1 MVERVD
7 GAYFQQ
13 GFREG
18 NGSPK
23 PYGKLRKVKNIN
35 KIERNTGYDINND
48 GLIAEEDFE
57 EFANGDNDFNQD
69 DRSSLFRI
77 NQAPISN
84 TFVDPLA

>member
-23 PYGKLRKVKNIN
+23 PYGKLRKVKNID
-35 KIERNTGYDINND
+35 KIDQKTGYDINND
-48 GLIAEEDFE
+48 GLIAKENSEDF
-57 EFANGDNDFNQD
+57 ANVDSDFNQD
-69 DRSSLFRI
+69 DRSPLFRI
-77 NQAPISN
+77 NQSQINN
-84 TFVDPLA
+84 TFVVTLA